1 MIKRSIT
8 ILIFF
13 LACLEAHAQQ
23 EVQFSQYI
31 FNGLAVNPAYAGY
44 KEALYLHTSYRQ
56 QWSGFPGA
64 PVTGTFSADGLTD
77 YADKRVGWGVLT
89 SLEKLGPQSATAL
102 FVNYSYRIPM
112 DWEDEKR
119 LALGL
124 GVGVT
129 NYSVDGSNRKYVDAD
144 DPEVILGR
152 QSTLVPDARVGLYYN
167 SATSYIGVSV
177 LNLFSAYTSGKIF
190 LGNGLLYSSLRKSRH
205 LYLSAGTLFP
215 LNQDVQLK
223 PSILVKG
230 DFKGP
235 VNVDVNVFVLLQET
249 LWIGAS
255 YRTGFNYPGNTNL
268 QPNLDPNN
276 AFSVLMEVYANDNLR
291 IGYSYDF
298 STSGISRYQ
307 RGSHE
312 LSLGITIPSINS
324 MNKVKCPR
332 HF

>member
-1 MIKRSIT
+1 MKQRSIT
-8 ILIFF
+8 ILVFF
-13 LACLEAHAQQ
+13 LFFLRAHAQQ
-23 EVQFSQYI
+23 EVQFSQYV
-31 FNGLAVNPAYAGY
+31 FNGLSVNPAYAGY
-44 KEALYLHTSYRQ
+44 KEELYLHSSYRQ
-56 QWSGFPGA
+56 QWAGFPGA
-64 PVTGTFSADGLTD
+64 PVTGTISADGLTD
-77 YADKRVGWGVLT
+77 YSDGRVGWGVLT
-89 SLEKLGPQSATAL
+89 AFEKLGPQSSTAL
-102 FVNYSYRIPM
+102 FVNYSYRMPM
-112 DWEDEKR
+112 DWESEKT
-119 LALGL
+119 LAVGL

-144 DPEVILGR
+144 DPDVILGR

-167 SATSYIGVSV
+167 SATSFVGVSV

-190 LGNGLLYSSLRKSRH
+190 LGNGLLYSTLRKSRH
-205 LYLSAGTLFP
+205 LYLSAGTIFS
-215 LNQDVQLK
+215 LNQEVQLK
-223 PSILVKG
+223 PSIMVKG

-249 LWIGAS
+249 LWLGAS

-276 AFSVLMEVYANDNLR
+276 AFSLMMEVYANDNFR

-312 LSLGITIPSINS
+312 LSLGITIPSSAS
-324 MNKVKCPR
+324 MNKVQCPR